1 MIQIDYEKWRL
12 QVSNGLNLDFL
23 TPHPT
28 IKDRY
33 KMDFPVGGFYGKTL
47 FGNNIDL
54 YLKNETL
61 YLSCSLP
68 YLVHGHNFTSFLPG
82 EAEKVVNYISSLLSV
97 DLMQATVVDYEVGQI
112 FKLNSCFKSFQQQI
126 TGVDGME
133 LQKKQSSCVIY
144 GKGKRQFKL
153 YDISKNLRR
162 KIDDSVRKTF
172 PWTEAGDCIKCE
184 FKFIKD
190 NQYTVKTFLNDG
202 FYRAVQQ
209 LSNFIEDNIHFSQSN
224 YSGDKF
230 DDILF
235 QTLIKLNE
243 YAPKDVQEM
252 VMDEINA
259 SSLSPAKKTMRRK
272 AFLKKQSQAT
282 CGKQKKFAD
291 FLDKSVHPNIKLG
304 TFPKDNCLISKNYNY
319 A

>member
-1 MIQIDYEKWRL
+1 MITIQIDYTKLRL
-12 QVSNGLNLDFL
+12 KFTGKLNSAFL
-23 TPHPT
+23 IPHPT
-28 IKDRY
+28 IKNRF
-33 KMDFPVGGFYGKTL
+33 KMNFPVGGFYGKTL

-54 YLKNETL
+54 YLNNGTL
-61 YLSCSLP
+61 YISCSLP

-97 DLMQATVVDYEVGQI
+97 DLMQATVVDYEVGKI
-112 FKLNSCFKSFQQQI
+112 FKLNSSLKTFQQLI

-162 KIDDSVRKTF
+162 KMDDSVRKTF
-172 PWTEAGDCIKCE
+172 KWAEVEDCIKCE

-190 NQYTVKTFLNDG
+190 NQYTMEHFLNDG

-209 LSNFIEDNIHFSQSN
+209 LSDFIENNIHFSQSS

-252 VMDEINA
+252 VMDEIDA

-272 AFLKKQSQAT
+272 AFLKKQSQVT
-282 CGKQKKFAD
+282 CGKQKKFTD

-304 TFPKDNCLISKNYNY
+304 TFPKDNCLISKF
-319 A
+319 